1 MSASR
6 QEWLTRLAWVVGGL
20 AAVLLALGVG
30 YVVPDRPMIALVAGA
45 AVLVLGLSVGQ
56 PAVVPLLAMP
66 AMVIVERVAFGG
78 IDLTV
83 SDLVLALAF
92 WPALLLSPR
101 PFSKELRGLLWLN
114 AIYQVLTLFT
124 VVVNPYL
131 ANAVEW
137 VHAWLLVS
145 GALVV
150 GWAVGRAGYAR
161 AGLTL
166 FLLACSGL
174 AVGTVGQGLLQ
185 WASGDF
191 TAVYP
196 QWPWGMHK
204 NFIGTLLGFSAVV
217 AYARP
222 AWMGWTRGWAM
233 AAFWL
238 SVAGIA
244 FAQSRQA
251 AVALGLVLV
260 VISLRNHPGRRRSWV
275 VLLAVIPAMFAV
287 ATFVRDDL
295 ESGNVHNSVFQRLT
309 WFTDSLSVWQ
319 ESPMVGAGL
328 RFWTAGRS
336 EFAFQPPNA
345 ILEVLASAGLVGL
358 MGFIGLIVG
367 SLLVLW
373 RVDPRYGTLAFAVLL
388 SRTIQGQLDL
398 FWVSISVSVPFVI
411 AGLCLGALAGEDS
424 RSPVTTLD
432 RPESTTVARPQHA
445 GAAR

>member
-1 MSASR
+1 
-6 QEWLTRLAWVVGGL
+6 
-20 AAVLLALGVG
+20 
-30 YVVPDRPMIALVAGA
+30 
-45 AVLVLGLSVGQ
+45 
-56 PAVVPLLAMP
+56 
-66 AMVIVERVAFGG
+66 
-78 IDLTV
+78 
-83 SDLVLALAF
+83 
-92 WPALLLSPR
+92 
-101 PFSKELRGLLWLN
+101 
-114 AIYQVLTLFT
+114 
-124 VVVNPYL
+124 
-131 ANAVEW
+131 
-137 VHAWLLVS
+137 
-145 GALVV
+145 
-150 GWAVGRAGYAR
+150 
-161 AGLTL
+161 
-166 FLLACSGL
+166 
-174 AVGTVGQGLLQ
+174 
-185 WASGDF
+185 
-191 TAVYP
+191 
-196 QWPWGMHK
+196 
-204 NFIGTLLGFSAVV
+204 
-217 AYARP
+217 
-222 AWMGWTRGWAM
+222 M

-309 WFTDSLSVWQ
+309 WFTDSLAVWQ
-319 ESPMVGAGL
+319 ESPLVGAGL

-358 MGFIGLIVG
+358 MGFIVLIVG

-388 SRTIQGQLDL
+388 TRTIQGQLDL